1 MQEIDTIKE
10 QEVTSISM
18 QAKSLIVSNAA
29 GYSSAAEYLKTV
41 KSALKKVNE
50 EIIAPAEEVKRKAEV
65 NRKNL
70 VDLFR
75 TPLTLAESFLKGKM
89 LTFDRLARAEAAA
102 EQAKLQAEADA
113 RAEAECEHLLKQAAN
128 LKTPAL
134 QEQRLAEAEEVEA
147 PVITVQSEAPK
158 VEGISIRK
166 TWKARVVDK
175 KAFIR
180 KAFIDNNLLGFIIV
194 DEKALNKVAQ
204 ATKGSVSYPG
214 IEFYQEESMAAG
226 GR

>member
-10 QEVTSISM
+10 QVSPVLTQERSITVITSADSYGLAAEFLKEVKAAQSKVTSFFAPM
-18 QAKSLIVSNAA
+18 
-29 GYSSAAEYLKTV
+29 
-41 KSALKKVNE
+41 KKKAHDAWK
-50 EIIAPAEEVKRKAEV
+50 EITTKERDILQP
-65 NRKNL
+65 
-70 VDLFR
+70 
-75 TPLTLAESFLKGKM
+75 LKGAEFSVKTKM

-158 VEGISIRK
+158 VEGISTRK

-214 IEFYQEESMAAG
+214 IKFYQEESMAAG